1 MYISSGALR
10 SIFRRVDSGVR
21 PTFFFHI
28 PKCAGSSIWESIFDI
43 YGFFNV
49 YVVSTEREQANLR
62 AMSPSRTR
70 SYSALGG
77 HGFLNNYQK
86 LLDLSGHH
94 KIALFRDP
102 LDRLISEYNFIRR
115 KKGHFLYDRVSRQ
128 SFPEFVSAGWRN
140 TQVHLLTGN
149 EDDLDGA
156 IELVNSFFDDW
167 AFMEDL
173 PALTARL
180 YSMAGRTPRP
190 AKHKNRAR
198 LNGTGRIERSPEL
211 LELMAEHQG
220 KDLQFF
226 EYLKAVQATR

>member
-1 MYISSGALR
+1 MYISSGALL
-10 SIFRRVDSGVR
+10 SLFRKPDRGMR

-28 PKCAGSSIWESIFDI
+28 PKCAGSSIWDSIFDI
-43 YGFFNV
+43 YGFFHV
-49 YVVSTEREQANLR
+49 YVVSTEREQRRLSTMTPAR
-62 AMSPSRTR
+62 RR

-77 HGFLNNYQK
+77 HGYLPQYQK
-86 LLDLSGHH
+86 LLDLNGYY
-94 KIALFRDP
+94 KIVLFRDP

-140 TQVHLLTGN
+140 TQVHLLTGS

-156 IELVNSFFDDW
+156 IELVDSFFDDW

>member
-1 MYISSGALR
+1 LSTMTPA
-10 SIFRRVDSGVR
+10 RR
-21 PTFFFHI
+21 
-28 PKCAGSSIWESIFDI
+28 
-43 YGFFNV
+43 
-49 YVVSTEREQANLR
+49 
-62 AMSPSRTR
+62 R

-77 HGFLNNYQK
+77 HGYLPQYQK
-86 LLDLSGHH
+86 LLDLNGYY

-140 TQVHLLTGN
+140 TQVHLLTGS

-156 IELVNSFFDDW
+156 IELVDSFFDDW

-180 YSMAGRTPRP
+180 YSMAGRMPRP
-190 AKHKNRAR
+190 VKHKNRAR